1 VKLLKIDKEN
11 SSRVLTSAIT
21 ILKNGGIIA
30 YPTET
35 FYGLGVKFDLVVS
48 LQNLYAIKKRP
59 LEKALPL
66 IIGNRELLGLI
77 ASSVN
82 EKTLALMDRFWP
94 GPLTVILAAQKN
106 LPEYLTAGTHTVA
119 VRIPGRSFA
128 LTLARAAGFP
138 ITATSANISGMPAA
152 QDAGTVVKYFGDR
165 IDLVIDGGNTPGGK
179 PSTIADATGEDIT
192 MLREGAIRKEEFYR
206 FVGERG

>member
-1 VKLLKIDKEN
+1 MIKIDREN
-11 SSRVLTSAIT
+11 TGKALISAIS

-35 FYGLGVKFDLVVS
+35 FYGLGVKFDLVLS
-48 LQNLYAIKKRP
+48 LQKLYVIKKRSI
-59 LEKALPL
+59 EKALPL
-66 IIGNRELLGLI
+66 IIGNKELLGIL

-82 EKTLALMDRFWP
+82 NKALSLMDRFWP

-119 VRIPGRSFA
+119 ARIPGRSFA

-152 QDAGTVVKYFGDR
+152 QEAESVVQYFGNS
-165 IDLVIDGGNTPGGK
+165 IDLVIDGGKTPGGK
-179 PSTIADATGEDIT
+179 PSTIVDATGKDII
-192 MLREGAIRKEEFYR
+192 LRREGAIKKEELYR

>member
-1 VKLLKIDKEN
+1 MIKIDREN
-11 SSRVLTSAIT
+11 TGQVLISAIS

-35 FYGLGVKFDLVVS
+35 FYGLGVRFDLALS
-48 LQNLYAIKKRP
+48 LQNLIAIKKRP
-59 LEKALPL
+59 TGKALPL
-66 IIGNRELLGLI
+66 IIGNRKLLGLI

-82 EKTLALMDRFWP
+82 EKTIALMDRFWP
-94 GPLTVILAAQKN
+94 GPLTIILPAQKN
-106 LPEYLTAGTHTVA
+106 LPEYLTAGTDTAA

-152 QDAGTVVKYFGDR
+152 QDAETVVKYFGDS
-165 IDLVIDGGNTPGGK
+165 IDLVIDGGKTPGGK
-179 PSTIADATGEDIT
+179 PSTIADATGEDI
-192 MLREGAIRKEEFYR
+192 LLRREGAIEKEELYR